1 MTRWQRY
8 RRLVPED
15 RQILIRAMVLL
26 PCTEAGLRLF
36 GFRRWQLLMAK
47 WHRGVGN
54 SASTTSDK
62 LPRARRTAD
71 IVFAASRQ
79 GFIKG
84 NCLSQSLVLWHLL
97 RGAGASPDL
106 RIGVRRSAGHIEA
119 HAWVEFQGVILNDS
133 EDVYQR
139 YSLFEGDVTATKIR
153 AR

>member
-1 MTRWQRY
+1 MNRWQRY

-15 RQILIRAMVLL
+15 RQLLLRAMVLL

-36 GFRRWQLLMAK
+36 GFRRWQLLLAK
-47 WHRGVGN
+47 RHSGLGD
-54 SASTTSDK
+54 SASATGDK
-62 LPRARRTAD
+62 LPLAQRTAS
-71 IVFAASRQ
+71 IVVAASRQ
-79 GFIKG
+79 GLIKG

-97 RGAGASPDL
+97 RRAGTSPDL
-106 RIGVRRSAGHIEA
+106 RIGVRRSAGRMEA